1 MSFEPVS
8 LSKTEVGALSERID
22 WEKVGGLVPAV
33 VQDYQSSQ
41 VLMMGYMNPAALE
54 KTGETGQVTF
64 FSRTKERLWTKG
76 ETSGNVLQ
84 LQNIALDCDSDTLLV
99 KVNPIGPTCH
109 TGTTTCWDGD
119 KQEESQ
125 MVWLHQ
131 LEQLLA
137 ARKDA
142 DPESS
147 YTASLYA
154 RGTKRISQKV
164 GEEGVEVALA
174 ATSGDKAELVC
185 ESADL
190 IYHLMVLLQDQGLSM
205 NDVVNKLK
213 ERHK

>member
-1 MSFEPVS
+1 MSFKAAEVS
-8 LSKTEVGALSERID
+8 SLSERIN
-22 WEKVGGLVPAV
+22 WEKVDGLVPAI
-33 VQDYQSSQ
+33 VQDFQSSQ
-41 VLMMGYMNPAALE
+41 VLMMGYMNQDALA

-84 LQNIALDCDSDTLLV
+84 LVNISLDCDNDTLLV
-99 KVNPIGPTCH
+99 RVNPIGPTCH

-119 KQEESQ
+119 AQEESQ

-137 ARKDA
+137 ARNSA
-142 DPESS
+142 DPDSS

-190 IYHLMVLLQDQGLSM
+190 IYHLLVLLQDQGLSM